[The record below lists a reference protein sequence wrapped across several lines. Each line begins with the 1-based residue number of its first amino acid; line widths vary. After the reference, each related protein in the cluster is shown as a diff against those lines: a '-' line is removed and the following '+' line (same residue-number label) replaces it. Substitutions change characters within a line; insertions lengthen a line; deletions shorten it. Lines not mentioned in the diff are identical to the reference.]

1 MLTPMVSVDTIRQ
14 AAEDIW
20 GRVHRTPLLT
30 SRTLSE
36 QCGCRVTLKAE
47 NLQKT
52 GSFKVRGV
60 FNRIRHLTEE
70 ERERGLIG
78 VSAGNHAQAL
88 AYGSAVEGVRCTVV
102 MPEHASQ
109 TKVDASRAYGADVVL
124 HGNVFDAF
132 AKMEE
137 LRAERGFTLV
147 HPYEDQHVIAG
158 QGTVGLEILEDV
170 ALPQVVIVPIG
181 GGGLIAGIAAAIKA
195 LSPMTRVVGVEP
207 EGAPAMTRALEA
219 GAPVRLEKIETMA
232 DGLSAP
238 IAGIMT
244 LDHVRNFVDDVVL
257 VSDDAIREAARLV
270 LERSKLL
277 LEPAGAAAVAALLS
291 GKVPVD
297 LNDEVV
303 CVASGGNFDLKRLK
317 DIL

>member
-1 MLTPMVSVDTIRQ
+1 MVSVDAIRQ

-36 QCGCRVTLKAE
+36 RCGCRVTLKAE

-52 GSFKVRGV
+52 GSFKIRGV
-60 FNRIRHLTEE
+60 FNRIRHRTDE

-88 AYGSAVEGVRCTVV
+88 AYGCAVEGVRCTVV

-109 TKVDASRAYGADVVL
+109 TKVDASRGYGADVVL

-137 LRAERGFTLV
+137 LRAEHGFTLV
-147 HPYEDQHVIAG
+147 HPYEDEHVIAG

-181 GGGLIAGIAAAIKA
+181 GGGLISGIAAAIKA
-195 LSPMTRVVGVEP
+195 LSPMTRVIGVEP
-207 EGAPAMTRALEA
+207 EGAPALTRALEA
-219 GAPVRLEKIETMA
+219 GAPVRLEKIETIA

-257 VSDDAIREAARLV
+257 VSDDAIRESARLV

>member
-1 MLTPMVSVDTIRQ
+1 MISVDSIRQ

-36 QCGCRVTLKAE
+36 RCGCRVTLKAE

-60 FNRIRHLTEE
+60 FNRIRHLTDE
-70 ERERGLIG
+70 ERVRGLIG

-88 AYGSAVEGVRCTVV
+88 AYGAAVEGVRCTVV

-109 TKVDASRAYGADVVL
+109 TKVDASRAYGAEVVL

-137 LRAERGFTLV
+137 LRAERGLTLV
-147 HPYEDQHVIAG
+147 HPYEDEHVIAG

-195 LSPMTRVVGVEP
+195 LSPMTRVIGVEP
-207 EGAPAMTRALEA
+207 EGAPAITRALAA
-219 GAPVRLEKIETMA
+219 GQPVRLDKIETIA

-244 LDHVRNFVDDVVL
+244 LEHVRNFVDDVVL
-257 VSDDAIREAARLV
+257 VSDDAIRESARLV

-277 LEPAGAAAVAALLS
+277 LEPAGAAGIAALMS
-291 GKVPVD
+291 GKVAVD

-303 CVASGGNFDLKRLK
+303 CVASGGNFDLKRLR

>member
-1 MLTPMVSVDTIRQ
+1 MLTAMISVDAIRQ

-36 QCGCRVTLKAE
+36 RCGCRVTLKAE

-60 FNRIRHLTEE
+60 FNRIRHLTDE

-88 AYGSAVEGVRCTVV
+88 AYGAAVEGVRCTVV

-147 HPYEDQHVIAG
+147 HPYEDEHVIAG
-158 QGTVGLEILEDV
+158 QGTVGLEILEDI

-181 GGGLIAGIAAAIKA
+181 GGGLIAGIATAIKA
-195 LSPMTRVVGVEP
+195 LSPMTRVIGVEP
-207 EGAPAMTRALEA
+207 EGAPALTRALEA
-219 GAPVRLEKIETMA
+219 GAPVRLEKIETIA

-238 IAGIMT
+238 IAGVMT
-244 LDHVRNFVDDVVL
+244 LEHVRHFVDDIVL

-277 LEPAGAAAVAALLS
+277 LEPAGAAAVAALIS
-291 GKVPVD
+291 GQVPVE
-297 LNDEVV
+297 LHDEVV